1 MKTLQVHV
9 AQAKLKGRTRPHIER
24 AARTWSNAG
33 STLCT
38 NKTCKIFKK
47 RNVMSLKHLF
57 QPEFLKSIMA
67 WGMASQIG
75 IIQGNMAAKT
85 LQVHLA
91 QAPASG
97 NMQAKL

>member
-1 MKTLQVHV
+1 
-9 AQAKLKGRTRPHIER
+9 
-24 AARTWSNAG
+24 
-33 STLCT
+33 
-38 NKTCKIFKK
+38 
-47 RNVMSLKHLF
+47 MSLKHLF

-67 WGMASQIG
+67 WVMASQIG

>member
-1 MKTLQVHV
+1 MQVPHC
-9 AQAKLKGRTRPHIER
+9 ALIKPARSLKKEM
-24 AARTWSNAG
+24 S
-33 STLCT
+33 
-38 NKTCKIFKK
+38 
-47 RNVMSLKHLF
+47 MSLKHLF